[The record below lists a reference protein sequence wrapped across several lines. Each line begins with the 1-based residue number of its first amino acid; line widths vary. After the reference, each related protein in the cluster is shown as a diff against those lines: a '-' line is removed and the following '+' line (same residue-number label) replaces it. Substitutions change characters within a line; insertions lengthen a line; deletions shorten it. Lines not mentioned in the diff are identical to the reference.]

1 MIFGARA
8 SMYSPL
14 YACCRMPPDNGLIA
28 VESDKLIIAHLP
40 AFQKP
45 DLLLRFV
52 PLTEY

>member
-1 MIFGARA
+1 MIFGAPA

-14 YACCRMPPDNGLIA
+14 YACCRMPPDNRLIA
-28 VESDKLIIAHLP
+28 VESDKLIIADLP

-52 PLTEY
+52 PLTQF